1 MMIEDINKTKV
12 IKRYQTLSKR
22 LNTKKT
28 NKKDKIDKNCIHISK
43 IKMYL
48 FGRKQRLSEFFA
60 KIFR

>member
-28 NKKDKIDKNCIHISK
+28 KKKD
-43 IKMYL
+43 
-48 FGRKQRLSEFFA
+48 
-60 KIFR
+60 